1 MQVLKN
7 ILTFALTAS
16 QTTVVAHSMNINGI
30 GMTPRLVQMDGGGFG
45 VTADSASITVSRGAN
60 AQSTVKAY
68 LELWHSFEDCEPL
81 PNGIATSLYPVVV
94 QGGGSQGDAGI
105 GIAAGSQTATNGTVV
120 LSLSNGV
127 SYGMSGSTQITGR
140 VASVIGTGNENLAIT
155 ASGSGNIVVAATSGS
170 LNATARNVIV
180 SAGTNGGISIV
191 ANNTSDSEGI
201 LMSANNLSLNATSLA
216 RISAGSVVVSGASQ
230 AQLLGSTVVIQGIS
244 NGSLAMFGA
253 AGQSRVAITGA
264 SSAATAAGLNAIVG
278 QLVSVLGSLGIVSNG
293 LT

>member
-16 QTTVVAHSMNINGI
+16 QTTAVAHGMNINGI

-45 VTADSASITVSRGAN
+45 VSADTANITVSRGAN
-60 AQSTVKAY
+60 AGSTVKAY

-81 PNGIATSLYPVVV
+81 PSGIATSLYPVVV

-105 GIAAGSQTATNGTVV
+105 AIGAGSQTASNGTVV
-120 LSLSNGV
+120 MSSSNGA
-127 SYGMSGSTQITGR
+127 SFGMSASTITGR

-191 ANNTSDSEGI
+191 ANNTSDSEGV
-201 LMSANNLSLNATSLA
+201 LMSANNISLNATA
-216 RISAGSVVVSGASQ
+216 TVRISAGSAIVSGASN
-230 AQLLGSTVVIQGIS
+230 AQVLGSTVHVQGIS
-244 NGSLAMFGA
+244 NGSLQFFGA

-278 QLVSVLGSLGIVSNG
+278 QLVSVFGSLGIISNG